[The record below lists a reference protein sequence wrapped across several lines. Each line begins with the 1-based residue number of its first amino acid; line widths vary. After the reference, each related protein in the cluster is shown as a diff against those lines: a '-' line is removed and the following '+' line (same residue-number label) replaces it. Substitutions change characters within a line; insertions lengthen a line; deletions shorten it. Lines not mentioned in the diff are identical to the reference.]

1 MATINLSVAVPDAQL
16 PRVQA
21 AARATFG
28 QVDDGAGGLRDM
40 TNNEVVAR
48 LKFETVQMIKS
59 IVHRHEK
66 AVLVAAA
73 EAPIADVDA
82 T

>member
-1 MATINLSVAVPDAQL
+1 MATINLSVTIPDAQL

-21 AARATFG
+21 AARGMFG
-28 QVDDGAGGLRDM
+28 QVDDGNGGLRDM

-48 LKFETVQMIKS
+48 LKLETILMIKS
-59 IVHRHEK
+59 IVHRYERS
-66 AVLVAAA
+66 VLVAAA
-73 EAPIADVDA
+73 EAPIADIDA